1 MTRWLLAFGVAAAVA
16 FCQAPVNRTAV
27 RKGTVQRIKVHGKAL
42 EGNLAG
48 DTPDRDVSV
57 YLPASYPTAPGRR
70 YPVIYMLHGYTD
82 SDEQWMGFK
91 KHWINLAEVI
101 DRAMVKGDLREMIV
115 VMPNA
120 YTRYQ
125 GSMYSN
131 SATTGNWED
140 YVARELVAYIDGHY
154 RTVAEAEG
162 RGLAG
167 HSMGGYGAARI
178 GMRHPDVF
186 SSVYLLS
193 PCCMVPS
200 AQPGRGMPAAE
211 AIQSQE
217 QFEKADFG
225 TKAAI
230 ASAAAWS
237 PNPKNPP
244 LFFDLPYKGGEYQP
258 LVAAK
263 WAANAP
269 LSMIDQYIANIRRLE
284 ALGMDAGAQ
293 DRAIAATVRTLDRVL
308 TDYGIAHQFEIY
320 EGDHLNHVADR
331 IETKM
336 LPFFT
341 KNLR

>member
-57 YLPASYPTAPGRR
+57 
-70 YPVIYMLHGYTD
+70 
-82 SDEQWMGFK
+82 
-91 KHWINLAEVI
+91 NLAEVI
-101 DRAMVKGDLREMIV
+101 ERAMVKGDLREMIV

-140 YVARELVAYIDGHY
+140 CVARELVAYIDGHY

-167 HSMGGYGAARI
+167 HSMGGYGAARV

-211 AIQSQE
+211 AIQS
-217 QFEKADFG
+217 
-225 TKAAI
+225 
-230 ASAAAWS
+230 
-237 PNPKNPP
+237 
-244 LFFDLPYKGGEYQP
+244 
-258 LVAAK
+258 
-263 WAANAP
+263 
-269 LSMIDQYIANIRRLE
+269 
-284 ALGMDAGAQ
+284 
-293 DRAIAATVRTLDRVL
+293 
-308 TDYGIAHQFEIY
+308 
-320 EGDHLNHVADR
+320 
-331 IETKM
+331 
-336 LPFFT
+336 
-341 KNLR
+341 